1 MGVGS
6 TMEHQLQRLRLA
18 GLFAAITGCF
28 LVYSLIQERLMTLG
42 FGPERE
48 RFRHSLFIILV
59 NRLVACAVAAAA
71 LGLLGKSLQPAA
83 PAALFAVPSVA
94 NVLGSASQ
102 YEALK
107 YVSFPLQALAKCA
120 KTVPVMIWGLLL
132 GGRRYDR
139 IDYSCAFTVTSGCAL
154 FVLTG
159 SIAAPQLEQSRHAAQ
174 RLAAGAATAAGG
186 GAVARNT
193 GPFAVAA
200 AAGTAAAG
208 AGGSWLAY
216 GLLLL
221 GAFLLFDGLTSTTQ
235 DKLFAQYDM
244 HSCNQL
250 LWVSVW
256 SAGISLAFLVAGGQ
270 LWPAMSFVLRH
281 PSALVYILLLSAVS
295 TAVQLF
301 IFYTIQQYGA
311 LHFALIMTIRQF
323 LSIVLSCL
331 VFNHELSPSQW
342 VGTALVIGGLLA
354 RGMHRGGLDRTSAL
368 AKAKGGSGAAVN
380 GSGASPK
387 LRHAGSGSSKAL
399 LLPLS
404 TIPVIRQASDGLMCG
419 DAVAAAAAAKKDDAM
434 AIAVDV
440 QAGALASAQ
449 QDGGGSASAHVRSPS
464 PVGSGGGG
472 PSVATRRK
480 ALEMG

>member
-1 MGVGS
+1 
-6 TMEHQLQRLRLA
+6 
-18 GLFAAITGCF
+18 
-28 LVYSLIQERLMTLG
+28 VYSLIQERLMTLG

-71 LGLLGKSLQPAA
+71 LGLAGKSLQPGA
-83 PAALFAVPSVA
+83 PLAIFSIPSVA

-120 KTVPVMIWGLLL
+120 KTVPVMAWGLLL
-132 GGRRYDR
+132 GRRKYDA
-139 IDYSCAFTVTSGCAL
+139 IDYFCAGTVTFGCAL

-159 SIAAPQLEQSRHAAQ
+159 SIAAPQQLRAAH
-174 RLAAGAATAAGG
+174 
-186 GAVARNT
+186 
-193 GPFAVAA
+193 AVAA
-200 AAGTAAAG
+200 L
-208 AGGSWLAY
+208 WLAY

-235 DKLFAQYDM
+235 DRLFAQYEM

-256 SAGISLAFLVAGGQ
+256 SAAVSFALLVAGRQ
-270 LWPAMSFVLRH
+270 LVPALEFVARH
-281 PSALVYILLLSAVS
+281 PSALLYILGLSLVS

-331 VFNHELSPSQW
+331 VFSHDLSASQW
-342 VGTALVIGGLLA
+342 LGTLLVIGGLVA
-354 RGMHRGGLDRTSAL
+354 RGMHRGGLARTTSAL
-368 AKAKGGSGAAVN
+368 GAV
-380 GSGASPK
+380 
-387 LRHAGSGSSKAL
+387 
-399 LLPLS
+399 
-404 TIPVIRQASDGLMCG
+404 C
-419 DAVAAAAAAKKDDAM
+419 
-434 AIAVDV
+434 
-440 QAGALASAQ
+440 
-449 QDGGGSASAHVRSPS
+449 
-464 PVGSGGGG
+464 
-472 PSVATRRK
+472 
-480 ALEMG
+480 